1 MEDILS
7 SLPFLGRNGRNPKML
22 QNHHPNLD
30 LSFSNLTNINIFFII
45 FIHMYF
51 KKIKI
56 GYSPHICWF
65 ATNLWGQM
73 EETNIDL
80 F

>member
-1 MEDILS
+1 
-7 SLPFLGRNGRNPKML
+7 
-22 QNHHPNLD
+22 
-30 LSFSNLTNINIFFII
+30 
-45 FIHMYF
+45 MYF